1 MSVLPDKSPA
11 DAAPGEQNSPDA
23 LQFPWILFFAFLVS
37 VGMTTRT
44 LDVLLVEDRSI
55 DAQVTLSALRQAAT
69 PNARVLRLR
78 AGDEALR
85 YLFAVG
91 EFARR
96 SPALPGLVLLD
107 TEMPMVSGHC
117 VLDVI
122 RAHPATSG
130 MRVVMLTADTRPRFA
145 EQDGFSPDGYLM
157 KSQDFDQY
165 CAAMELTLKRW
176 LPRILKE
183 HHQRAWPAV
192 QRLTLRSV

>member
-1 MSVLPDKSPA
+1 MLPA
-11 DAAPGEQNSPDA
+11 LAAPGEQNSADA
-23 LQFPWILFFAFLVS
+23 WWFRREWDPFVTASRVRDMAGTI
-37 VGMTTRT
+37 RT
-44 LDVLLVEDRSI
+44 FDVLLVEHRAV
-55 DAQVTLSALRQAAT
+55 DAQVTLSALRHAAT
-69 PNARVLRLR
+69 HDAKFLRLR
-78 AGDEALR
+78 DGNEALR

-96 SPALPGLVLLD
+96 SRALPGLVLLD
-107 TEMPMVSGHC
+107 VEMPMVSGLC

-122 RAHPATSG
+122 RAHSATNG
-130 MRVVMLTADTRPRFA
+130 LRVVMLTQDTRPRLEEA
-145 EQDGFSPDGYLM
+145 TEFSPDGYLV

-165 CAAMELTLKRW
+165 CAAIELTLKRW